1 MRPRAYSYLRMST
14 DIQLKGDS
22 RRRQLEASSAYA
34 EANALEL
41 AKEDQLEDIGI
52 SAFKGANVREGALGQ
67 FLKAVET
74 GSVPTG
80 SYLLVESLDRIS
92 RQKISA
98 GLTLFLGIINAGIN
112 VVTLTDKRV
121 YRAGEPDLT
130 DLIVSLVTM
139 SRAHEESLVKS
150 QRLGAAWENKRKQAS
165 SGRPMTKWAP
175 AWLAL
180 SPDRERFDPIP
191 ERVDVVRSIFEDA
204 AAGIGMY
211 RIVVRLNDSRTPT
224 FNPSNGWHQSYVS
237 KILSNRAVLGEFQPH
252 KRVDGKHLPDG
263 KPIEGYFP
271 AIVDRELFYRA
282 QNGKEQRRVNG
293 AGRKGAGFAN
303 LFGGLAAC
311 AYCGSAM
318 KFENKGSGRKGGA
331 YLICD
336 RSKRQ
341 LGCVATRW
349 RYRDFEASFLAFVQ
363 ELDLD
368 SIINVSDDAAA
379 RKALEDERSALQG
392 ELKAARLASEQT
404 FASLAAGG
412 PVEFLTEKLSEI
424 AARSSELKAR
434 LKTIEDTRQN
444 TEAKKSRL
452 AESRDEIRT
461 LVERLQ
467 GETNDELYKLRARI
481 ASRLRTL
488 IVSLRI
494 APMGNIA
501 PPSQK
506 LMSTKM
512 GEIFNSSDELV
523 TEFMTRVVEI
533 SDKKGRRYFA
543 VRFENAT
550 NRIVYPRYNDPLR
563 YEIQIEKTKVGFTV
577 GREAEAQG
585 DQ

>member
-1 MRPRAYSYLRMST
+1 MST

-34 EANALEL
+34 EANGLEL

-67 FLKAVET
+67 FLKAVES
-74 GSVPTG
+74 GAVPTG

-92 RQKISA
+92 RQKIGA

-150 QRLGAAWENKRKQAS
+150 QRLGAAWENKRKLAS

-175 AWLAL
+175 AWLTL
-180 SPDRERFDPIP
+180 SPDRERFDAIP

-211 RIVVRLNDSRTPT
+211 RIAVRLNVSQTPT
-224 FNPSNGWHQSYVS
+224 FNPSDGWHQSYVS
-237 KILSNRAVLGEFQPH
+237 KILSNRAVLGEFQPR

-263 KPIEGYFP
+263 EPIENYFP
-271 AIVDRELFYRA
+271 RIMDRELFYRA

-293 AGRKGAGFAN
+293 AGRKGTGFAN

-331 YLICD
+331 YLICND
-336 RSKRQ
+336 AKRR

-349 RYRDFEASFLAFVQ
+349 KYRDFEASFLAFVQ

-368 SIINVSDDAAA
+368 SIINVSDDAAV
-379 RKALEDERSALQG
+379 RKTLEDERSTLQG
-392 ELKAARLASEQT
+392 ELQSVMLASEQT

-412 PVEFLTEKLSEI
+412 PVEFLTGKLSEI
-424 AARSSELKAR
+424 AARSAELKAL
-434 LKTIEDTRQN
+434 LKSNEDKRQN
-444 TEAKKSRL
+444 TEARRSRL
-452 AESRDEIRT
+452 TESRDEIRA
-461 LVERLQ
+461 LVQRLQ
-467 GETNDELYKLRARI
+467 GETSDELYKLRAQI

-488 IVSLRI
+488 VVSLRI
-494 APMGNIA
+494 APMGNVA
-501 PPSQK
+501 PPSQELMATK
-506 LMSTKM
+506 L
-512 GEIFNSSDELV
+512 GEIFNRSDELI
-523 TEFMTRVVEI
+523 TEFMTRVAEI
-533 SDKKGRRYFA
+533 PENTRRRYFS
-543 VRFENAT
+543 VRFENAA
-550 NRIVYPRYNDPLR
+550 NRIVYPRDNNPLR
-563 YEIQIEKTKVGFTV
+563 YEMQIEKTKAGFTV
-577 GREAEAQG
+577 DREAEALKG
-585 DQ
+585 INEAPSA

>member
-252 KRVDGKHLPDG
+252 KRLDGKHLPDG
-263 KPIEGYFP
+263 KPIESYFP

-368 SIINVSDDAAA
+368 SIINVSDDAVA

-392 ELKAARLASEQT
+392 ELEAARLASEQT

-412 PVEFLTEKLSEI
+412 PVEFLTGKLSEI

-461 LVERLQ
+461 LVEHLQ

-494 APMGNIA
+494 APMGNIG

-506 LMSTKM
+506 LMSTTM

-523 TEFMTRVVEI
+523 TEFMTRVAEI
-533 SDKKGRRYFA
+533 SENKGRRYFV

-563 YEIQIEKTKVGFTV
+563 YEMQIEKTNVGFTV
-577 GREAEAQG
+577 GREAEVQG